1 MEFSNPNLLC
11 PCHHFGSLDGKE
23 GGLTMADLIDRQA
36 AKELICATEV
46 AFNTR
51 LRGPIKAK
59 FAAEIGRLLDTLSA
73 VEVVHCAKCIYSN
86 SCEIEGMLIGDG
98 IENPYCAGGER
109 RADNG

>member
-1 MEFSNPNLLC
+1 
-11 PCHHFGSLDGKE
+11 
-23 GGLTMADLIDRQA
+23 MADDLISRKA

-51 LRGPIKAK
+51 VKSPIKAK
-59 FAAEIGRLLDTLSA
+59 FAEEISRLLDTLPAVDA
-73 VEVVHCAKCIYSN
+73 VEVVRCAQCIYSN
-86 SCEIEGMLIGDG
+86 SCEIEGMLLGDG